1 MRNYKMWKSNVGYKE
16 FRVQSNGDYEITSYA
31 WITVRNSYMLCEK
44 RIIDAV
50 EADEITRRLERK
62 GYSLIHM

>member
-16 FRVQSNGDYEITSYA
+16 FRVRSNGDYEITSYA
-31 WITVRNSYMLCEK
+31 WITVRNSHMLCEK
-44 RIIDAV
+44 RIINAV